1 MKNKKNAKKTET
13 LNPKFF
19 DLLLSPVVTE
29 KSTAALEQ
37 NKITLK
43 VRSDA
48 TKITVKQAVEAIFN
62 VTVLAV
68 NIVNTKGKTKRF
80 RGVVGRKSD
89 VKKAIVTL
97 KEGDYVDFTIK
108 A

>member
-1 MKNKKNAKKTET
+1 MKNKKNAKKTQI
-13 LNPKFF
+13 LNPKLF

-37 NKITLK
+37 NKVVLK

-48 TKITVKQAVEAIFN
+48 TKTTVKQAVESIFN

-80 RGVVGRKSD
+80 RGIVGKKSD

-97 KEGDYVDFTIK
+97 KQGDYVDFTVK